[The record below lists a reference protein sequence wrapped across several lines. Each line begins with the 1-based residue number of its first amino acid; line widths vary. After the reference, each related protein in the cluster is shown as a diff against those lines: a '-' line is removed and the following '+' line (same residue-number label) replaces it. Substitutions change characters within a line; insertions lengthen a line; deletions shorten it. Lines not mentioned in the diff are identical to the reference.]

1 MARPSPSL
9 NELRLAWERHL
20 LAKVQM
26 VELQAW
32 GESTLG
38 LVRNTVTEYSELEA
52 AYVSA
57 MVERRKAHAET
68 KKVGR

>member
-1 MARPSPSL
+1 
-9 NELRLAWERHL
+9 
-20 LAKVQM
+20 M

-32 GESTLG
+32 GEWTLG
-38 LVRNTVTEYSELEA
+38 LVRNTVIDYSELEA

-68 KKVGR
+68 KKGGR